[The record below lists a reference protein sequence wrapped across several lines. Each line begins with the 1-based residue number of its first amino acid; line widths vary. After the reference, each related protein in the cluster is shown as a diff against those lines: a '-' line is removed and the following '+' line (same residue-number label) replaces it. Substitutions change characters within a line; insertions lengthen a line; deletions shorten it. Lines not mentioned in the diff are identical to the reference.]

1 VPVVVPGARVLIR
14 RSRWQ
19 QLGTAIRPYI
29 LRRPG
34 ATVAT
39 TVAPSAFCAIARFS
53 PRRANVRGVDPVH
66 VVDADTDDVVDDVV
80 DDDDVDDVDTAG
92 VTGGRSQTAGRRRKA
107 FTRPRI
113 RHHAYICR

>member
-1 VPVVVPGARVLIR
+1 MVR

-19 QLGTAIRPYI
+19 QLDTAKRPYI
-29 LRRPG
+29 LPPTQGYGSYHDRPLG
-34 ATVAT
+34 FLRNRALLT
-39 TVAPSAFCAIARFS
+39 
-53 PRRANVRGVDPVH
+53 RRANVRGVDPVH
-66 VVDADTDDVVDDVV
+66 VVDADTDDVVDAV
-80 DDDDVDDVDTAG
+80 G